1 MVLGFGILF
10 MAFAEF
16 YKFLKRRCMAPL
28 VRHVD
33 MTKSVTPTKAVRE
46 LDLIAVD
53 KGATTEMLPKI
64 SKVLRPAKPLLCR
77 PGFMIFSAFWS
88 MYLATWALATTL
100 AALLHCKPAN
110 PRRLS
115 TEVKFFRS
123 PRNVLLYRYR
133 W

>member
-53 KGATTEMLPKI
+53 KGATTEYPKKAAPTLVDVAENQQGPST
-64 SKVLRPAKPLLCR
+64 SK
-77 PGFMIFSAFWS
+77 
-88 MYLATWALATTL
+88 AT
-100 AALLHCKPAN
+100 
-110 PRRLS
+110 
-115 TEVKFFRS
+115 V
-123 PRNVLLYRYR
+123 V
-133 W
+133 